1 MTTDPHDETELYGDQ
16 GIATNDAKI
25 PRWLIWT
32 YALLPIWGLFSLY
45 YYWNGSH
52 GWLDRG
58 YWQQLQRAANT
69 TYPQVNYTQVEAA
82 KDRAALPADKKP
94 K

>member
-1 MTTDPHDETELYGDQ
+1 MSEDNETEFYGDP
-16 GIATNDAKI
+16 GIESNNAKI

-32 YALLPIWGLFSLY
+32 YLILPIWGLFSLY

-58 YWQQLQRAANT
+58 YWEQLQRAANT
-69 TYPQVNYTQVEAA
+69 TFPTKEN
-82 KDRAALPADKKP
+82 RPF
-94 K
+94 